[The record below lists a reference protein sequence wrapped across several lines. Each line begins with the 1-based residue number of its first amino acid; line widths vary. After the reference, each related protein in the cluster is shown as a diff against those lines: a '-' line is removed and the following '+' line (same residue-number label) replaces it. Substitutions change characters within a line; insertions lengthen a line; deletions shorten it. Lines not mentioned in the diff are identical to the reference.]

1 MSFVRPLLTSVTRR
15 SDLASAGFDVT
26 ALPRDRWASAD
37 FVVAEVLGL
46 ARYPFEVAC
55 GRRVEAVAGDL
66 IVGTFGK
73 RQATLEVVGDWEDVG
88 EDGLLDALTGAG
100 VLGRATSVSPWIH
113 PLTPLRYVGHAT
125 RDGQPLRMAD
135 FALRARRHRL
145 VAPVVLI
152 VGTSMSAGK
161 TTAARVIV
169 RLLAARGLRVVAA
182 KVTGA
187 ARYRDMLGCLDAG
200 AAAVF
205 DFVDVGLPSSIA
217 PPREYGRLLDVL
229 LSNIAGQSP
238 DAVVIEAGASP
249 LEPYNGAIAVRRLR
263 RLTRA
268 VVLAAS
274 DPYAVLGV
282 QEAFRLRPDV
292 VTGPAANT
300 SAGVALSEKLSGA
313 RALNVLD
320 HAAASELD
328 GILLDRIQPGRRR
341 PARPRTSSGQRGRS
355 GALPRRG
362 STAPARRK
370 DAPPAGP

>member
-1 MSFVRPLLTSVTRR
+1 MTVLQPLLTSVTRR
-15 SDLASAGFDVT
+15 SDLATAGFAVT
-26 ALPRDRWASAD
+26 ALPRDRWATGD
-37 FVVAEVLGL
+37 FVVTEVLGL
-46 ARYPFEVAC
+46 SRYPFEVAC
-55 GRRVEAVAGDL
+55 GRRVEAVAGDR
-66 IVGTFGK
+66 IVGALGK

-100 VLGRATSVSPWIH
+100 VLGRATSVSPWIK
-113 PLTPLRYVGHAT
+113 PLTPLRYLGHAT
-125 RDGQPLRMAD
+125 RDGNRLRMAD

-145 VAPVVLI
+145 RAPVVLI

-169 RLLAARGLRVVAA
+169 RLLASRGLRVVAA

-187 ARYRDMLGCLDAG
+187 ARYREMLGCLDAG
-200 AAAVF
+200 ATAVF
-205 DFVDVGLPSSIA
+205 DFVDAGLPSSIA
-217 PPREYGRLLDVL
+217 PPREYGRALDVL
-229 LSNIAGQSP
+229 LSNIAATRP
-238 DAVVIEAGASP
+238 DAVVVEAGASP
-249 LEPYNGAIAVRRLR
+249 LEPYNGDIAVRRLR

-282 QEAFRLRPDV
+282 QAAFRLRPDV

-320 HAAASELD
+320 YACAGELEV
-328 GILLDRIQPGRRR
+328 ILARCLRLGGTTGGTVTRIAKR
-341 PARPRTSSGQRGRS
+341 A
-355 GALPRRG
+355 
-362 STAPARRK
+362 
-370 DAPPAGP
+370 